1 MSSTPAQELRSLTS
15 SQSAACQ
22 VFQTLELL
30 ERIMYLLP
38 RSQLPDFRLVSRH
51 WNRAAFRPMWQYPKF
66 PPSSHMEAILTKLWR
81 YGTTVQ
87 ELDFTKAF
95 EDASIASSNEG
106 SNRQKANTNLS
117 DRSYPVT
124 IVTLCPNVRSLCLPC
139 GQLGRRQ
146 VEALIGVFAA
156 KKVRCDMYTCG
167 HGRIGSYIDGWN
179 TNDGAILEL
188 SQLHTLRLNPS
199 WTDPSRMKIITAI
212 GQGLRRLELRLDLR
226 DDRQRFSDPLPETFL
241 RYEPLLQHCGGYLQ
255 DLEIIPAPHFCTSET
270 TTTLI
275 ETVGTGDTE
284 ENNLEDSFDE
294 TVNPNT
300 KISTH
305 QTLRHFTLYRPPLT
319 RLHLG
324 GVWFSEADVYTLAR
338 ACPMITDLRLT
349 NDELDQH
356 LTPEELARLK
366 NRDWRLQ
373 LKSRREIEWDR
384 MKKLLPIELFLQ
396 LWGPRLRKL
405 RLDGNR
411 LCMHSKKTIEGC
423 EPVGANPG
431 IGEAADRL
439 NSPGASLTLPQFTP
453 VSAQPYRLSS
463 LCLFHAVGLMDDH
476 LIAMV
481 DSVNPTLQY
490 LNVDRNIHLTDKS
503 IRHVFMTCSCLLEFS
518 AAELDLTMALFEDSD
533 TRVEDEFIDHANGDD
548 GIASRRWACADTL
561 RSLDLSW
568 RSADGRAAHVQ
579 TRQGTEHYY
588 RTLET
593 WDRNLRPYRHHRL
606 YRKQC
611 KRQQEEQRA
620 KRRKLFDGDS
630 EYERYKQREEE
641 WQDEGQY
648 EMFKQ
653 ERRKTRIPLR
663 LFQGNIL
670 PMFRKPWQIESI
682 YERLRVLSRL
692 EVLQLEGWLIPWR
705 SADIT
710 AFLGYYYELE
720 PSARLNPC
728 EGSKRVIDDS
738 LHPSSS
744 VNTNCLVTSTTEF
757 AVLSTLYQPPTNPYD
772 PTALRAIPRSNLAKL
787 KYLNIQC
794 KQPLILENPVGL
806 QSPFELGSGDLY
818 CGESLPDVNS
828 AGFAPAL
835 FSQVH
840 PIPNSSTTS
849 TDSTST
855 TGICNKSMLCST
867 LGAFMKACPRLETFA
882 IRVPTDAEMN
892 RDS

>member
-1 MSSTPAQELRSLTS
+1 
-15 SQSAACQ
+15 
-22 VFQTLELL
+22 
-30 ERIMYLLP
+30 
-38 RSQLPDFRLVSRH
+38 
-51 WNRAAFRPMWQYPKF
+51 
-66 PPSSHMEAILTKLWR
+66 MEAILTKLWR
-81 YGTTVQ
+81 YGTTIQ
-87 ELDFTKAF
+87 ELDLTEAF
-95 EDASIASSNEG
+95 EDVSIASSNWG
-106 SNRQKANTNLS
+106 SNRQKVNTNLS

-124 IVTLCPNVRSLCLPC
+124 IATLCPNVRSLSLPC

-156 KKVRCDMYTCG
+156 KKVRCDMYTLSQ
-167 HGRIGSYIDGWN
+167 GRIGSYIDGWN

-199 WTDPSRMKIITAI
+199 WTDPSRMKIITSI
-212 GQGLRRLELRLDLR
+212 GQGLRRLKLRMNLR

-241 RYEPLLQHCGGYLQ
+241 RYELLLQHCGGYLQ

-270 TTTLI
+270 TASLI
-275 ETVGTGDTE
+275 EIIGTGDTE
-284 ENNLEDSFDE
+284 EDNMEDSSDE

-300 KISTH
+300 KIPTH

-356 LTPEELARLK
+356 LTPEELARIK

-373 LKSRREIEWDR
+373 LKSAREIEWDR

-396 LWGPRLRKL
+396 LWGSRLRKL

-411 LCMHSKKTIEGC
+411 LCMHSRKTVEGY
-423 EPVGANPG
+423 EPVRANPG
-431 IGEAADRL
+431 IGEAVDGL
-439 NSPGASLTLPQFTP
+439 NLPGINQTLPQFTP

-476 LIAMV
+476 LIAVV

-533 TRVEDEFIDHANGDD
+533 TYVEDEFIDQTNGDD
-548 GIASRRWACADTL
+548 GVASRRWACADTL

-579 TRQGTEHYY
+579 TRHGTENYY

-593 WDRNLRPYRHHRL
+593 WDRNLRPYHHHRL

-611 KRQQEEQRA
+611 KRRQEEQRA
-620 KRRKLFDGDS
+620 KRQKLFDSDF
-630 EYERYKQREEE
+630 EYVQYKQREEE
-641 WQDEGQY
+641 WQEESQY

-653 ERRKTRIPLR
+653 KRRKTRIPLR
-663 LFQGNIL
+663 LFQENIL
-670 PMFRKPWQIESI
+670 PMFRKPWQIESV
-682 YERLRVLSRL
+682 YERLRVLSQL

-705 SADIT
+705 PADIT
-710 AFLGYYYELE
+710 AFLGYYNE
-720 PSARLNPC
+720 PGLNPC
-728 EGSKRVIDDS
+728 KGSRGVINDS
-738 LHPSSS
+738 LRPSSS
-744 VNTNCLVTSTTEF
+744 MNTNRLVTNTAEF
-757 AVLSTLYQPPTNPYD
+757 AVLSTIYQPPTNHYD

-806 QSPFELGSGDLY
+806 KSPFELGGGDLY

-840 PIPNSSTTS
+840 PIPNSGTISI
-849 TDSTST
+849 DSTST
-855 TGICNKSMLCST
+855 TRKCNKSMLCSI
-867 LGAFMKACPRLETFA
+867 LGAFMKACPRLKTFA
-882 IRVPTDAEMN
+882 IRVPTGAEMN
-892 RDS
+892 RDSDLLGWHILDGHAVRLATTATTENATTFISDRRVHCTSRVFPEYSVIRELA